1 MSQNRPRSRY
11 DSPLLA
17 FVPDLPSRLQI
28 DFVLY
33 RKPPLKNLN
42 ATFRPPAPTILDNP
56 DNQWLHLVA
65 Q

>member
-1 MSQNRPRSRY
+1 MIRLYYPWLSY
-11 DSPLLA
+11 VL
-17 FVPDLPSRLQI
+17 DLPSRLQI

-42 ATFRPPAPTILDNP
+42 ATIRLLAPTILNTP
-56 DNQWLHLVA
+56 DNRWLHPVA